1 MNCYHYGV
9 VMELEKIVE
18 MWDKDC
24 KIDETELGLEST
36 KIPQVHNKYLKIYM
50 GERITFFKLQS
61 EVKKIRRTLTEYYLG
76 ELSREEL
83 EELGRD
89 QFYKKLLKNEIDT
102 YIESDNLLIDSLLKM
117 SLQEQKVNYLES
129 VIKSINNRGYNIKNA
144 IEWMRFTTG

>member
-1 MNCYHYGV
+1 
-9 VMELEKIVE
+9 MELEKIVE

-144 IEWMRFTTG
+144 IEWMRFVGG